1 MATFKDSPWWVAENL
16 TNQNSFRL
24 SNFFS
29 NNAPSGYQ
37 TVHAGSQADWNA
49 FQQGLASGSTV
60 SLHNIDW
67 KVRGGPYAT
76 EADAKAAIPAIQA
89 ANPAPGAVA
98 QAAPAFGDVAS
109 ALSAFYDKLT
119 DGKMWRSLGWL
130 VLGVLLIIS
139 GLILW
144 VGPGAFKASPYG
156 RAFSAIRGAG

>member
-1 MATFKDSPWWVAENL
+1 MPAFKDSPWWVAENL

-37 TVHAGSQADWNA
+37 TVHAGSQADWDA
-49 FQQGLASGSTV
+49 FQKGLSSGQTV

-67 KVRGGPYAT
+67 RVKGGPYKDEAT
-76 EADAKAAIPAIQA
+76 AKAAIPAIQA
-89 ANPAPGAVA
+89 ASPAPGAA
-98 QAAPAFGDVAS
+98 QQAVPAIGDVAS
-109 ALSAFYDKLT
+109 AITDVWAKLR

-130 VLGVLLIIS
+130 LLGVLLMFL

-144 VGPGAFKASPYG
+144 VGPQAFKATPVG
-156 RAFSAIRGAG
+156 RIAGAFGR